1 MQVGLMPTTARFY
14 AAEICCVL
22 EYLRQEGVVH
32 RDLKVGAAVGDV
44 YHNHALSKQATT
56 TTSVFLFKTGNGSR
70 V

>member
-1 MQVGLMPTTARFY
+1 MPTTARFY

-44 YHNHALSKQATT
+44 YHNHGLSNHIYILVQDGAMI
-56 TTSVFLFKTGNGSR
+56 VGCEGPL
-70 V
+70 